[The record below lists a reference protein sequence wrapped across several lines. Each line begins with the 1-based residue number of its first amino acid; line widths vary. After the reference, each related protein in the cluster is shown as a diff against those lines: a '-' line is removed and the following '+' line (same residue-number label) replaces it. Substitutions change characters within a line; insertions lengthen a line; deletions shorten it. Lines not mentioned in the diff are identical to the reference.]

1 MGKTG
6 YHCKNNSWYN
16 SFKER
21 EKVPT
26 FLSGY
31 FVMSSELNSLANN
44 LSPAARNAFI
54 KFLARVKN
62 IEKQIV
68 DTALSILVWG
78 PGDQSPDKLLYQT
91 RCKIRNELRR
101 QGNAAIFSEEI
112 ANSTMQ
118 EFPVTLS
125 ELAQAI
131 SADFIVVLMASWGA
145 LSEIEEYGRD
155 PEIASKMLIL
165 LPEESRG
172 GFTEQ
177 AIFEKGFHGVVYFN
191 KRELEN
197 HSLVDKVIEKLPAL
211 KCAKFIYQRQRRRWG
226 SLE

>member
-1 MGKTG
+1 MDS
-6 YHCKNNSWYN
+6 N
-16 SFKER
+16 
-21 EKVPT
+21 
-26 FLSGY
+26 LD
-31 FVMSSELNSLANN
+31 SLANN
-44 LSPAARNAFI
+44 LSPAARDALAE
-54 KFLARVKN
+54 FLARVKKV
-62 IEKQIV
+62 EKQIA

-78 PGDQSPDKLLYQT
+78 PGEQSSDKLLYQN

-101 QGNAAIFSEEI
+101 QGDATIFSEEI

-177 AIFEKGFHGVVYFN
+177 AILEKGFQGVVYFN
-191 KRELEN
+191 KSELEN
-197 HSLVDKVIEKLPAL
+197 YSLVDKVIEKLPAL
-211 KCAKFIYQRQRRRWG
+211 KCAKFMYQRQKRRWG

>member
-1 MGKTG
+1 MDS
-6 YHCKNNSWYN
+6 N
-16 SFKER
+16 
-21 EKVPT
+21 
-26 FLSGY
+26 LD
-31 FVMSSELNSLANN
+31 SLANN
-44 LSPAARNAFI
+44 LSPAARDALAE
-54 KFLARVKN
+54 FLARVKKV
-62 IEKQIV
+62 EKQIA

-78 PGDQSPDKLLYQT
+78 PGEQSSDKLLYQT
-91 RCKIRNELRR
+91 RRKIRDGLRH

-112 ANSTMQ
+112 ANSTKQ
-118 EFPVTLS
+118 ELPVTLS

-177 AIFEKGFHGVVYFN
+177 AILEKGFQGVVYFN
-191 KRELEN
+191 KSELEN
-197 HSLVDKVIEKLPAL
+197 YSLVDKVIEKLPAL
-211 KCAKFIYQRQRRRWG
+211 KCAKFMYQRQKRRWG